1 MEKVD
6 NGWLDGKVTRCS
18 PWSNVVELWLS
29 LEREREMVEGDDE
42 DKLME
47 DIFYIRR
54 RN

>member
-1 MEKVD
+1 
-6 NGWLDGKVTRCS
+6 
-18 PWSNVVELWLS
+18 
-29 LEREREMVEGDDE
+29 MVEGDDE